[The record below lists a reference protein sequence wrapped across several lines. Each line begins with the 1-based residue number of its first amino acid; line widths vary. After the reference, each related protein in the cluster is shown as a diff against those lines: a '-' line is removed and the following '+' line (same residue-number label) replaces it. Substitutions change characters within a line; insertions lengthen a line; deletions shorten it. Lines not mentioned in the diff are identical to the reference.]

1 MEQQENQNR
10 KLLLIGLVIAMLFA
24 ALDGT
29 IVGTAMPRIVGEL
42 GGLSLM
48 TWLTTAYMLTSTTVV
63 PIAGKLADL
72 LGRRNVY
79 IAGLIIFMAGS
90 ALCGMANGMTELIIF
105 RGIQGLGGG
114 IMMPMA
120 MIIIGDMFT
129 GKERAKWQGIFGA
142 LYGLASVI
150 GPQVGGWIVDAVDWR
165 WVFYINLPV
174 GILATIFIAMGLKAH
189 KQTGPIKI
197 DIAGIFTMILGV
209 VSLLLALTFGGKDY
223 AWGSWQIIGLFAL
236 AAIGIVSFV
245 IVETKAEEPILPMHF
260 FKNRTFTLLNA
271 IGFFMS
277 IGMFGAIMFVPFFM
291 QGIVGVSAAES
302 GTIMTPM
309 MITMIVMSII
319 GGQLVLKVGVK
330 PQIITGMLIMA
341 SGFWLL
347 TTMDMHT
354 TKLTA
359 TSYMMIIGL
368 GMGLV
373 MPILTL
379 ALQESF
385 PKKDLGVVTSSSQF
399 FRQIGGTFGITILGS
414 IMNNTSGTTLTN
426 KLVPVLDTFPK
437 EAGQMVTKFK
447 DMIHTDPQSLYSM
460 LFSPEALKQMPEA
473 FSNSIVPILKSSLV
487 DSLHTVFLTGL
498 VFIVVGAIFTIFLQK
513 IKLSD
518 RKKDAEEPAVE
529 EKGTNCII
537 FIMKKHRLMAMLF
550 LSITLKAF

>member
-29 IVGTAMPRIVGEL
+29 IVGTAMPRIVGDL

-79 IAGLIIFMAGS
+79 ITGLVIFMIGS

-150 GPQVGGWIVDAVDWR
+150 GPQVGGWIVDAVNWR

-174 GILATIFIAMGLKAH
+174 GILATIFIAMGLKSH

-223 AWGSWQIIGLFAL
+223 AWDSWQIIGLFAL
-236 AAIGIVSFV
+236 AVIGIVSFV

-260 FKNRTFTLLNA
+260 FKNRTFTILNA

-330 PQIITGMLIMA
+330 PQIIAGMLIMA
-341 SGFWLL
+341 GGFWLL

-359 TSYMMIIGL
+359 TSYMMVIGL

-373 MPILTL
+373 MPTLTL

-447 DMIHTDPQSLYSM
+447 DMIHTDPQGLYSM

-473 FSNSIVPILKSSLV
+473 FANSIVPILKNSLV

-518 RKKDAEEPAVE
+518 RKKDAKEPAVE
-529 EKGTNCII
+529 EKEKEKTV
-537 FIMKKHRLMAMLF
+537 
-550 LSITLKAF
+550 SYS

>member
-79 IAGLIIFMAGS
+79 IAGLIIFMVGS

-150 GPQVGGWIVDAVDWR
+150 GPQVGGWIVDAVNWR

-174 GILATIFIAMGLKAH
+174 GILATIFIAMGLKGH

-197 DIAGIFTMILGV
+197 DLAGIFTMILGV

-223 AWGSWQIIGLFAL
+223 AWDSWQIIGLFAL
-236 AAIGIVSFV
+236 AIIGIVSFI

-341 SGFWLL
+341 GGFWLL

-354 TKLTA
+354 TKLIA

-373 MPILTL
+373 MPTLTL

-426 KLVPVLDTFPK
+426 KLVPVLDTFPA

-447 DMIHTDPQSLYSM
+447 DMIHTDPQGLYSM

-473 FSNSIVPILKSSLV
+473 FSNSIVPILKNSLV

-498 VFIVVGAIFTIFLQK
+498 VFIVVGAVFTIFLQK

-518 RKKDAEEPAVE
+518 RKKGAEEPAVAEE
-529 EKGTNCII
+529 EKDTNV
-537 FIMKKHRLMAMLF
+537 
-550 LSITLKAF
+550 SYS

>member
-1 MEQQENQNR
+1 MKQQGGKKR
-10 KLLLIGLVIAMLFA
+10 GLLLVGLVIAILFA

-48 TWLTTAYMLTSTTVV
+48 TWLVTAYMLTSTTIV

-79 IAGLIIFMAGS
+79 MTGLIIFMIGS

-129 GKERAKWQGIFGA
+129 GKERAKWQGIVGA

-150 GPQVGGWIVDAVDWR
+150 GPQVGGWIVDAVNWR

-174 GILATIFIAMGLKAH
+174 GIVATIFIAMGLHSH

-197 DIAGIFTMILGV
+197 DIAGIFTMIVGV

-223 AWGSWQIIGLFAL
+223 AWDSWQIIGLFSLAL
-236 AAIGIVSFV
+236 IGIVSFV
-245 IVETKAEEPILPMHF
+245 FVETKAEEPILPMHF

-291 QGIVGVSAAES
+291 QGIVGVSATES

-309 MITMIVMSII
+309 MITMIVTSII
-319 GGQLVLKVGVK
+319 GGRLVLKVGVK
-330 PQIITGMLIMA
+330 PQIIVGMLIMA
-341 SGFWLL
+341 GGFWLL

-354 TKLTA
+354 SKLVA
-359 TSYMMIIGL
+359 TSYMIIIGL
-368 GMGLV
+368 GVGLV
-373 MPILTL
+373 MPTLTL

-385 PKKDLGVVTSSSQF
+385 PKKNLGVVTSSSQF

-414 IMNNTSGTTLTN
+414 IMNNTSSTILTE
-426 KLVPVLDTFPK
+426 KLVPVLEKFPPQ
-437 EAGQMVTKFK
+437 AGQIVTKFK
-447 DMIHTDPQSLYSM
+447 DMIHTDPQGLYSM
-460 LFSPEALKQMPEA
+460 LFSPEVLKKMPEV
-473 FSNSIVPILKSSLV
+473 FSTSIVPILKNSLL
-487 DSLHTVFLTGL
+487 DSLHSVFLAGL
-498 VFIVVGAIFTIFLQK
+498 VFTVVGAIFTIFLEK

-518 RKKDAEEPAVE
+518 RKKGAEEVVEGE
-529 EKGTNCII
+529 EKHTNG
-537 FIMKKHRLMAMLF
+537 
-550 LSITLKAF
+550 SYS

>member
-79 IAGLIIFMAGS
+79 IAGLIIFMVGS

-150 GPQVGGWIVDAVDWR
+150 GPQVGGWIVDAVNWR

-319 GGQLVLKVGVK
+319 GGQLVLKIGVK

-359 TSYMMIIGL
+359 TSYMMVIGL

-473 FSNSIVPILKSSLV
+473 FSNSIVPILKTSLV
-487 DSLHTVFLTGL
+487 DSLHSVFLTGL
-498 VFIVVGAIFTIFLQK
+498 VFIVVGAVFTIFLQK
-513 IKLSD
+513 IKLSN
-518 RKKDAEEPAVE
+518 RKKGAEEPATEVE
-529 EKGTNCII
+529 EKDTNVS
-537 FIMKKHRLMAMLF
+537 F
-550 LSITLKAF
+550 S

>member
-1 MEQQENQNR
+1 MNQNR
-10 KLLLIGLVIAMLFA
+10 TLLLTGLVIAMLFA

-48 TWLTTAYMLTSTTVV
+48 TWLTTAYLLTSTTVV

-72 LGRRNVY
+72 LGRRTMY
-79 IAGLIIFMAGS
+79 MTGLIVFMVGS
-90 ALCGMANGMTELIIF
+90 ALCGMATSMTQLIIF

-142 LYGLASVI
+142 IYGLASVI
-150 GPQVGGWIVDAVDWR
+150 GPQVGGWIVDSMDWR

-174 GILATIFIAMGLKAH
+174 GILATIFIAIGLKGH
-189 KQTGPIKI
+189 KKTGPIKI
-197 DIAGIFTMILGV
+197 DIAGIFTMIVGV

-223 AWGSWQIIGLFAL
+223 AWDSWQIISLFAL
-236 AAIGIVSFV
+236 AAVGLVSFV
-245 IVETKAEEPILPMHF
+245 IVETKAEDPILPMHF

-277 IGMFGAIMFVPFFM
+277 VGMFGAITFVPFFM

-309 MITMIVMSII
+309 MITMIVMSIL
-319 GGQLVLKVGVK
+319 GGQLVLKIGVK
-330 PQIITGMLIMA
+330 LQITAGMLIMA
-341 SGFWLL
+341 SGFMLL

-354 TKLTA
+354 SKLTA
-359 TSYMMIIGL
+359 TMYMIVIGF

-373 MPILTL
+373 MPTLTL

-385 PKKDLGVVTSSSQF
+385 PRKDIGVVTSSSQF

-414 IMNNTSGTTLTN
+414 VMNNTSGTILTD
-426 KLVPVLDTFPK
+426 KLVPVLNTFPA
-437 EAGQMVTKFK
+437 EAEELVTKWK
-447 DMIHTDPQSLYSM
+447 DMIHTDPQGLYSM
-460 LFSPEALKQMPEA
+460 LFNPEALQQMPKA
-473 FSNSIVPILKSSLV
+473 IADSVVPILKTSLV
-487 DSLHTVFLTGL
+487 DSLHSVFVVGL
-498 VFIVVGAIFTIFLQK
+498 VFIVIGAILPIFLK
-513 IKLSD
+513 NIKLSG
-518 RKKDAEEPAVE
+518 RKKEAEVNKEA
-529 EKGTNCII
+529 
-537 FIMKKHRLMAMLF
+537 A
-550 LSITLKAF
+550 SS

>member
-1 MEQQENQNR
+1 MEQQDNINK

-79 IAGLIIFMAGS
+79 ITGLVIFMIGS

-150 GPQVGGWIVDAVDWR
+150 GPQVGGWIVDAVNWR

-174 GILATIFIAMGLKAH
+174 GILATIFIAMGLKSH

-223 AWGSWQIIGLFAL
+223 PWDSWQIIGLFAL
-236 AAIGIVSFV
+236 AVIGIVSFV

-260 FKNRTFTLLNA
+260 FKNRTFTILNA

-341 SGFWLL
+341 GGFWLL

-373 MPILTL
+373 MPTLTL

-414 IMNNTSGTTLTN
+414 IMNNTSGTTLTKN
-426 KLVPVLDTFPK
+426 LVPVLDTFPK

-447 DMIHTDPQSLYSM
+447 DMIHTDPQGLYSM

-473 FSNSIVPILKSSLV
+473 FANSIVPILKNSLV

-498 VFIVVGAIFTIFLQK
+498 VFIVVGAIFTVFLQK

-518 RKKDAEEPAVE
+518 RKKGAEEPAVE
-529 EKGTNCII
+529 EKEQTV
-537 FIMKKHRLMAMLF
+537 
-550 LSITLKAF
+550 SYS

>member
-29 IVGTAMPRIVGEL
+29 IVGTAMPRIVGDL

-79 IAGLIIFMAGS
+79 ITGLVIFMIGS

-150 GPQVGGWIVDAVDWR
+150 GPQVGGWIVDAVNWR

-174 GILATIFIAMGLKAH
+174 GILATIFIAMGLKSH

-223 AWGSWQIIGLFAL
+223 AWDSWQIIGLFAL
-236 AAIGIVSFV
+236 AVIGIVSFV

-260 FKNRTFTLLNA
+260 FKNRTFTILNA

-330 PQIITGMLIMA
+330 PQIIAGMLIMA
-341 SGFWLL
+341 GGFWLL

-359 TSYMMIIGL
+359 TSYMMVIGL

-373 MPILTL
+373 MPTLTL

-447 DMIHTDPQSLYSM
+447 DMIHTDPQGLYSM

-473 FSNSIVPILKSSLV
+473 FANSIVPILKNSLV

-513 IKLSD
+513 LNYQIVKKMLKSLLLKKKKKLYHT
-518 RKKDAEEPAVE
+518 RNEEASPYGGA
-529 EKGTNCII
+529 
-537 FIMKKHRLMAMLF
+537 F

>member
-29 IVGTAMPRIVGEL
+29 IVGTAMPRIVGDL

-79 IAGLIIFMAGS
+79 ITGLVIFMIGS

-150 GPQVGGWIVDAVDWR
+150 GPQVGGWIVDAVNWR

-174 GILATIFIAMGLKAH
+174 GILATIFIAMGLKSH

-223 AWGSWQIIGLFAL
+223 AWDSWQIIGLFAL
-236 AAIGIVSFV
+236 AVIGIVSFV

-260 FKNRTFTLLNA
+260 FKNRTFTILNA

-330 PQIITGMLIMA
+330 PQIIAGMLIMA
-341 SGFWLL
+341 GGFWLL

-359 TSYMMIIGL
+359 TSYMMVIGL

-373 MPILTL
+373 MPTLTL

-414 IMNNTSGTTLTN
+414 IMNNTSGATLTKN
-426 KLVPVLDTFPK
+426 LVPVLDTFPK

-447 DMIHTDPQSLYSM
+447 DMIHTDPQGLYSM

-473 FSNSIVPILKSSLV
+473 FANSIVPILKNSLV

-518 RKKDAEEPAVE
+518 RKKDAKEPAVE
-529 EKGTNCII
+529 EKEKEKTV
-537 FIMKKHRLMAMLF
+537 
-550 LSITLKAF
+550 SYS

>member
-1 MEQQENQNR
+1 MEQQENVNR
-10 KLLLIGLVIAMLFA
+10 KLLLIGLIIAMLFA

-79 IAGLIIFMAGS
+79 ITGLVIFMVGS

-150 GPQVGGWIVDAVDWR
+150 GPQVGGWIVDAVNWR

-174 GILATIFIAMGLKAH
+174 GILATIFIAMGLKSH

-223 AWGSWQIIGLFAL
+223 PWDSWQIIGLFAL
-236 AAIGIVSFV
+236 ALIGIVSFI

-341 SGFWLL
+341 GGFWLL

-359 TSYMMIIGL
+359 TSYMMVIGL

-373 MPILTL
+373 MPTLTL

-414 IMNNTSGTTLTN
+414 IMNNTSGTTLTKN
-426 KLVPVLDTFPK
+426 LVPVLDTFPK

-447 DMIHTDPQSLYSM
+447 DMIHTDPQGLYSM

-473 FSNSIVPILKSSLV
+473 FANSIVPILKNSLV

-518 RKKDAEEPAVE
+518 RKKGAEEPATE
-529 EKGTNCII
+529 EKEQIGRA
-537 FIMKKHRLMAMLF
+537 HV
-550 LSITLKAF
+550 

>member
-10 KLLLIGLVIAMLFA
+10 KLLLIGLIIAMLFA

-29 IVGTAMPRIVGEL
+29 IVGTAMPRIVGDL

-79 IAGLIIFMAGS
+79 ITGLVIFMIGS

-150 GPQVGGWIVDAVDWR
+150 GPQVGGWIVDAVNWR

-174 GILATIFIAMGLKAH
+174 GILATIFIAMGLKSH

-223 AWGSWQIIGLFAL
+223 AWDSWQIIGLFAL
-236 AAIGIVSFV
+236 AVIGIVSFV

-260 FKNRTFTLLNA
+260 FKNRTFTILNA

-330 PQIITGMLIMA
+330 PQIIAGMLIMA
-341 SGFWLL
+341 GGFWLL

-359 TSYMMIIGL
+359 TSYMMVIGL

-373 MPILTL
+373 MPTLTL

-414 IMNNTSGTTLTN
+414 IMNNTSGTTLTKN
-426 KLVPVLDTFPK
+426 LVPVLDTFPK

-447 DMIHTDPQSLYSM
+447 DMIHTDPQGLYSM

-473 FSNSIVPILKSSLV
+473 FANSIVPILKNSLV

-518 RKKDAEEPAVE
+518 RKKDAKEPVVE
-529 EKGTNCII
+529 EKRKNCII
-537 FIMKKHRLMAMLF
+537 LVMKKHRLMAVLF
-550 LSITLKAF
+550 